1 MFSEFFNS
9 SILQFLNSPSSGPS
23 RRVLCIN
30 KFEIARQTPFPFVDD
45 AKLRTKKGI
54 PKQCNG
60 MPIICQ

>member
-45 AKLRTKKGI
+45 AKLGIKKTF
-54 PKQCNG
+54 PFEVNG
-60 MPIICQ
+60 KVIKGK